1 MKKTFFAG
9 LALLIPV
16 ALTLFIVFF
25 ILNFLTHPFTHFFYS
40 LISTKL
46 PILLKY
52 LPPSML
58 QYLVQIFILIGL
70 FIVTVLVGALTRI
83 FFINSFLKLGD
94 YVINRLPFVNKIY
107 RTTKDIIKSLF
118 APDAN
123 SFKKVVLAP
132 FPAEDKYCIGL
143 VSGKAPKACQ
153 DMVEDELTTVL
164 LPTAPHPISGYL
176 LMFKKK
182 DLVDV
187 EMTIED
193 TVKFI
198 VSCGIVHPETK

>member
-16 ALTLFIVFF
+16 ALTLFIIFF

-40 LISTKL
+40 LISNKL
-46 PILLKY
+46 PVLLKY
-52 LPPSML
+52 LPPSIL
-58 QYLVQIFILIGL
+58 QYIVQIFILIGL
-70 FIVTVLVGALTRI
+70 FIITVLVGALTRI

-94 YVINRLPFVNKIY
+94 FVIEKLPFVNKIY
-107 RTTKDIIKSLF
+107 KTTKDIIRSLF

-123 SFKKVVLAP
+123 SFKKVILAP
-132 FPAEDKYCIGL
+132 FPSENKYCIGL
-143 VSGKAPKACQ
+143 VSGKPPQACQ
-153 DMVEDELTTVL
+153 DQVEDELITVL

-176 LMFKKK
+176 LLFKKK
-182 DLVDV
+182 DLVDI
-187 EMTIED
+187 EMTMED
-193 TVKFI
+193 IVKFI